1 MLVQLLQHS
10 HVGPIN
16 VPSFGAGQRDIS
28 LDDLHL
34 EGIICFHRR
43 GTSGWIFSR
52 ARIASDSGVGS
63 PYCVN
68 PTVKT
73 QYFATELVQETSSGV
88 VVLHQQEAQVGLGDA
103 PR

>member
-1 MLVQLLQHS
+1 ML
-10 HVGPIN
+10 GPSMS
-16 VPSFGAGQRDIS
+16 P
-28 LDDLHL
+28 HL
-34 EGIICFHRR
+34 ELGRGTSVLMIFILSGIICFHRR
-43 GTSGWIFSR
+43 GTSGWILSR